1 MTALATSP
9 SGSRTFG
16 RRDCQ
21 QPMAQVAQR
30 QIAARSAAGDECG
43 EGFPL
48 LTKDGEV
55 HRGAIRAAIPWG
67 KAPATK
73 DLRLGAFPV
82 MDAIRGAF
90 PTGRE

>member
-9 SGSRTFG
+9 SGSRTLG

-43 EGFPL
+43 EGFAQ
-48 LTKDGEV
+48 DGEV

-82 MDAIRGAF
+82 MDATRGAF

>member
-1 MTALATSP
+1 MTALATSS
-9 SGSRTFG
+9 SGSRTLG

-30 QIAARSAAGDECG
+30 QIAARSAAGDGCG
-43 EGFPL
+43 V
-48 LTKDGEV
+48 TKDGEV